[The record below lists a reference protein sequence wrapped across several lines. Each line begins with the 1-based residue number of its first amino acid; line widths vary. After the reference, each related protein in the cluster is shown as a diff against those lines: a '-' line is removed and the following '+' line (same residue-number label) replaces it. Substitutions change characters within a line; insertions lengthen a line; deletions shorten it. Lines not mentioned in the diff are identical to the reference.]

1 MKNNAVDLEDDK
13 SAYIV
18 QVFAAAD
25 IAAAAAAAAAGSA
38 AVDNAAAVADIG
50 WDTAAGVH
58 AAGIVAVS
66 AAV

>member
-25 IAAAAAAAAAGSA
+25 IAAAAAAAAGSA